1 MGAHTNKSDSK
12 GTNKTPSNNGLKPG
26 ESPFISFPPTPLKP
40 EGEPIIARTED
51 GGYRYMG
58 HIPAWDDIK
67 VDTDSQAYK
76 RAVRDYNVKA
86 VMNSNGEITVKRGG
100 LYARDKT
107 YKNVDAFEKDVKKRI
122 DSSSSFDV
130 SAREGIQQGRI
141 SQISA
146 EYFRGVVKNNTSSM
160 AIKKMGESIRQSMAD
175 TKARLDVAEKAKRKL
190 GQMVETMK
198 RGGK

>member
-1 MGAHTNKSDSK
+1 MAK
-12 GTNKTPSNNGLKPG
+12 NNRGGKVGKASSGGLRAG
-26 ESPFISFPPTPLKP
+26 ESPFVSFPPTPLKP
-40 EGEPIIARTED
+40 EGEPIIARTAD

-58 HIPAWDDIK
+58 HIPSWDSIK

-76 RAVRDYNVKA
+76 RAQRDYNVKA
-86 VMNSNGEITVKRGG
+86 VVNSNGEITVKRGG

-130 SAREGIQQGRI
+130 SHRESIEQGRI

-146 EYFRGVVKNNTSSM
+146 EYYRGIVRNNTSSM
-160 AIKKMGESIRQSMAD
+160 AIKKIGESLRQDMSD
-175 TKARLDVAEKAKRKL
+175 SKARLDVAEKARRKVD
-190 GQMVETMK
+190 QMVDTIK
-198 RGGK
+198 RQLGG